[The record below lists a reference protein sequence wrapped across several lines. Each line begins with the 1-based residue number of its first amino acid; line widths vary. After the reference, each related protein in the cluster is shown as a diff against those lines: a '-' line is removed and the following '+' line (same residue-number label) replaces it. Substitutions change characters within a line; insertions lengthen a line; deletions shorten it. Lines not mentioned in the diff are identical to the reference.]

1 MALYLAWIGEELG
14 SSVCVWVSGW
24 VDGWMDRH
32 MMKYEACLNLDTT
45 FSLLMWVCLKMG
57 YTGSSLLSSLCSSLC
72 KVAKWMVTL
81 FSDTHPCICIYT
93 YIYIH
98 TCTSGKSHNDLTATS
113 LEMIGLFLV
122 DLSRNGMKL
131 VLQIGELIF
140 ISGVYLL
147 YMFHLYDGPLM
158 PDQDRRLALQS
169 WPLGFVGAT
178 KSWSIPTGKN
188 NIPSGK
194 LT

>member
-1 MALYLAWIGEELG
+1 MDGYPIFRHTPMYLY
-14 SSVCVWVSGW
+14 
-24 VDGWMDRH
+24 
-32 MMKYEACLNLDTT
+32 
-45 FSLLMWVCLKMG
+45 
-57 YTGSSLLSSLCSSLC
+57 
-72 KVAKWMVTL
+72 
-81 FSDTHPCICIYT
+81 IYL

-178 KSWSIPTGKN
+178 KS
-188 NIPSGK
+188 
-194 LT
+194 